1 MSHDVSPLLTS
12 ANEQEPSSN
21 PSADADG
28 LTQSQHNAIN
38 RLLEGAADSTV
49 ATDVGVSR
57 RTIYRWKHQDEAFM
71 AELQRRRNELNDE
84 HTDRLRAL
92 LGKALDVFDRQVR
105 DRYGPVCYRAARTL
119 LTLTG
124 LGKTLGLKPNV
135 EVQSPTAAPLP
146 KAQAPAEMSAKTM
159 RAMMNAVKT
168 IDLLNLKNAPAPA
181 AG

>member
-12 ANEQEPSSN
+12 ATEQEPSTN
-21 PSADADG
+21 PSDADG
-28 LTQSQHNAIN
+28 LSQSQHNAIN

-49 ATDVGVSR
+49 AADVGVSR
-57 RTIYRWKHQDEAFM
+57 RTIYRWKHEDQAFM
-71 AELQRRRNELNDE
+71 AELQRRRSELNDE

-92 LGKALDVFDRQVR
+92 LGKALDVFDRHVR

-119 LTLTG
+119 LTITG

-135 EVQSPTAAPLP
+135 GVEAPTAPLP

-168 IDLLNLKNAPAPA
+168 IDLFNLKNAPAPA